1 MNVNNI
7 NADFFGF
14 ELKSKEYIRE
24 VSGTL
29 HSFEHKKSGA
39 RLCYLDR
46 EDENKTFA
54 IAFKT
59 PPSDN
64 TGVFHIIEHSVL
76 SGSRKFPVKEPFVE
90 LLKGSLNTFLNALT
104 YEDKT
109 VYPVSSRNEKD
120 FFNLTDVYLDAV
132 FHPLMLEDKAIFYNE
147 GWRYERDDEGNLT
160 YNGVVYN
167 EMKGAYSSP
176 DESAVSALNK
186 ALFSGSIY
194 EYDSGGNPEHIPE
207 LSYEGFVSTH
217 EKYYHPSNSYI
228 FLDGKMDIDKML
240 SLIDSYLCEYERKE
254 MAIPNAFSP
263 AKDAGDIRVEFEP
276 GGEHDSGRM
285 ISARVFGECKEHALL
300 IATAAL
306 LNAVAGS
313 NDSPLKKALIE
324 EGLCED
330 VSVFTNTTLMQTVM
344 LEYHGINPKLC
355 EKIKAR
361 SNEIIAS
368 LANGELCKDTIKANL
383 DRLKFRYREKDYG
396 SLPKGVAFALAVY
409 GVWLYGI
416 EPSTALKYEDALEY
430 LYSLLDTDYYH
441 RLLCDIFINCPH
453 RATALLVPDESY
465 LERKEEVLKSRLSE
479 IDKKMRPDER
489 KHMQEISELVQVRNC
504 KQDSPEALDTIPALT
519 IDDIAVKKSKK
530 FTEISHRDGVKIL
543 KHNLET
549 EGIMYTELYFSVHDL
564 DKEELSLLQ
573 ILSSLL
579 SNSDTE
585 NYSESELKNKIKSS
599 LGSFSI
605 LPTVLTDTSDIT
617 AATPYMTVHTSA
629 LCENGDILVHLIEEV
644 LTKTKFTNSE
654 NLKKILLQMR
664 SVTEDSLLLG
674 GEGVAM
680 ERVESS
686 LTSHGICGEYI
697 SGIFAYEKLKAYIA
711 DFDETGESLLL
722 AISSLAKRI
731 FIKERLCI
739 SCVGSTGV
747 AGKIADTFLSG
758 SVGERQRY
766 QPRAVSAEGI
776 CLPIDITHTAFGFFS
791 ERIPSLMGSLRVA
804 KNILSYEYL
813 WPEIRVKGGSYGA
826 GFVTRRHG
834 VALFYSYRD
843 PNPER
848 SIEVFY
854 GAADFLEKFA
864 EEKHDL
870 TKYIIGAVGE
880 YDILLTPRAAA
891 SLATANYLSGRDWRA
906 DDTLYR
912 DIIKT
917 DSIALT
923 EIAKLLKSSIEN
935 SSFTVVANKE
945 ALEKVTKVKNNI
957 VSI

>member
-1 MNVNNI
+1 MNINSI
-7 NADFFGF
+7 NADCFGF

-39 RLCYLDR
+39 RLCYLER

-59 PPSDN
+59 PPSDS
-64 TGVFHIIEHSVL
+64 TGVFHIIDHSVL
-76 SGSRKFPVKEPFVE
+76 SGSKKFPVKEPFVE

-147 GWRYERDDEGNLT
+147 GWRYEYDSEGNLT

-176 DESAVSALNK
+176 DESAISALNK
-186 ALFSGSIY
+186 ALFKGSIY

-207 LSYEGFVSTH
+207 LSYDGFVSAH

-228 FLDGKMDIDKML
+228 FLDGKMNIDKML
-240 SLIDSYLCEYERKE
+240 SLIDSYLCEYDRKE
-254 MAIPNAFSP
+254 MEIPDTIAP

-285 ISARVFGECKEHALL
+285 ISARVFGECKDHALL
-300 IATAAL
+300 IAISAL

-330 VSVFTNTTLMQTVM
+330 VSAFTNTTIMQTVM
-344 LEYHGINPKLC
+344 LEYHGINPDLC

-361 SNEIIAS
+361 SNEIISS
-368 LANGELCKDTIKANL
+368 LANGELCKDTVKANL

-416 EPSTALKYEDALEY
+416 EPSHALKYEEALEY

-441 RLLCDIFINCPH
+441 RLLRDIFINCPH
-453 RATALLVPDESY
+453 RATALLVPDENY
-465 LERKEEVLKSRLSE
+465 LERKETALKSRLSE
-479 IDKKMRPDER
+479 IDKKMSHDER
-489 KHMQEISELVQVRNC
+489 KRMREISELVQRRNC
-504 KQDSPEALDTIPALT
+504 KQDSQKALSTIPALT
-519 IDDIAVKKSKK
+519 VEDIAVKKSEK
-530 FTEISHRDGVKIL
+530 FTEVSHRDVVKIL
-543 KHNLET
+543 HHNLET
-549 EGIMYTELYFSVHDL
+549 AGIMYTELYFSVHDL

-605 LPTVLTDTSDIT
+605 LPTVIADASNPKL
-617 AATPYMTVHTSA
+617 ATPYLAVHAAS
-629 LCENGDILVHLIEEV
+629 LCENGDVLVHLTEEV

-664 SVTEDSLLLG
+664 SLTEDSLLLG

-697 SGIFAYEKLKAYIA
+697 SGIFAYEKLKEYIA
-711 DFDETGESLLL
+711 SFDEGGEALLL
-722 AISSLAKRI
+722 ALSSLSKRI

-739 SCVGSTGV
+739 SCVGSTEIT
-747 AGKIADTFLSG
+747 GKIADIFPSG
-758 SVGERQRY
+758 NVGKRQQY
-766 QPRAVSAEGI
+766 QPRDKAPEGI
-776 CLPIDITHTAFGFFS
+776 CLPLDIAHAAFGFHS
-791 ERIPSLMGSLRVA
+791 EKISALMGAIKVA
-804 KNILSYEYL
+804 KSILSYEYL

-826 GFVTRRHG
+826 GFVARRHG

-848 SIEVFY
+848 SVEIFY

-864 EEKHDL
+864 KEKHDL

-891 SLATANYLSGRDWRA
+891 SLATANYLSGRDWNA
-906 DDTLYR
+906 DDRLYQ

-917 DSIALT
+917 DSSALT
-923 EIAKLLKSSIEN
+923 EVANLLKN
-935 SSFTVVANKE
+935 SMAGSTFAIVANKD
-945 ALEKVTKVKNNI
+945 ALGKISKIKNNI
-957 VSI
+957 ITP